1 MSEADLASAARIA
14 LRDCLGLTRGES
26 LLVLTDQALAPIGRA
41 LLAAGR
47 ELTDRVL
54 YLEMTASGV
63 DGNEPPPEVAQLM
76 AQVSVVAAPTSR
88 SLTHTQ
94 ARRAACAAG
103 ARVATLP
110 GITEDT
116 LVRCLNADYD
126 AIARRTARVAE
137 VLTAGRVAHL
147 TSEAGCDL
155 LLPIEGIAA
164 IASTGIVRA
173 RGSFGNLPSGE
184 AYLMPV
190 EGASQGVL
198 VVDGSM
204 AGLGRIED
212 APIRVEVADGRA
224 VSVTGGREAARLLAM
239 MDAAGAA
246 ARNVAELGVGTN
258 ERARITGTILE
269 DEKILGTVHVA
280 FGNNVSMGGTVAVP
294 FHLDGVVL
302 RPTLHVDGQM
312 LLDRGAP
319 CFLT

>member
-1 MSEADLASAARIA
+1 
-14 LRDCLGLTRGES
+14 
-26 LLVLTDQALAPIGRA
+26 
-41 LLAAGR
+41 
-47 ELTDRVL
+47 
-54 YLEMTASGV
+54 
-63 DGNEPPPEVAQLM
+63 
-76 AQVSVVAAPTSR
+76 
-88 SLTHTQ
+88 
-94 ARRAACAAG
+94 
-103 ARVATLP
+103 
-110 GITEDT
+110 
-116 LVRCLNADYD
+116 
-126 AIARRTARVAE
+126 
-137 VLTAGRVAHL
+137 
-147 TSEAGCDL
+147 
-155 LLPIEGIAA
+155 
-164 IASTGIVRA
+164 
-173 RGSFGNLPSGE
+173 
-184 AYLMPV
+184 MPV

-224 VSVTGGREAARLLAM
+224 VSVTGGREAARLLVM

-302 RPTLHVDGQM
+302 RPTLHVDGEM